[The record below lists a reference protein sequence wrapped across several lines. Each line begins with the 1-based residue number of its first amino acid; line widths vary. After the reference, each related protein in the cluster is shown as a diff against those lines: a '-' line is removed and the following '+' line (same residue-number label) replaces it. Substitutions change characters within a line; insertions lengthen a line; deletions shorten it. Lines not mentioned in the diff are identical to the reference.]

1 MPVSLAG
8 SHGLDRVRR
17 HRLSQAVSAVVPQ
30 VAAPFA
36 GVFDYGCG
44 RGNDIAILEASG
56 IKVSG
61 WDPHFRPDVE
71 LVRAD
76 VVNLGYVLNVIEGKE
91 EREHTL
97 RRAFELA
104 NQLLVVAVLT
114 PHVAGNSEYQEYADG
129 LINSRGTFQKYY
141 RQEDAKAL
149 IEDILGE
156 EALAIGSGMFFVFA
170 DKIEEQ
176 RFLENRR
183 RKK

>member
-8 SHGLDRVRR
+8 SHRLDRVRR

-30 VAAPFA
+30 VAALA

-44 RGNDIAILEASG
+44 RGNDIAILEAAG

-76 VVNLGYVLNVIEGKE
+76 VVNLGYVLNVIERKE

-114 PHVAGNSEYQEYADG
+114 PHVTGNSE
-129 LINSRGTFQKYY
+129 
-141 RQEDAKAL
+141 
-149 IEDILGE
+149 
-156 EALAIGSGMFFVFA
+156 
-170 DKIEEQ
+170 
-176 RFLENRR
+176 
-183 RKK
+183 